1 MEENR
6 KEIANLKIQL
16 ERKNTLID
24 EKEVEVKRRAAL
36 NNGVVLGIFLIVLML
51 IYYRDKL

>member
-36 NNGVVLGIFLIVLML
+36 NNGVVLGIFLLVLML

>member
-1 MEENR
+1 MDENK
-6 KEIANLKIQL
+6 KEISNLKLQL
-16 ERKNTLID
+16 QMKNTLID